1 MNKTQDLKTSPPV
14 STFLTLFLKTFAGL
28 GGGIVGT
35 LILLVI
41 FLAGA
46 SVIQPTLASTGDQTI
61 HPLFIFVFIAMI
73 FLSSLGSNLVGSIL
87 FSFVQHNKYSRTT
100 SVSYQIFIM
109 NIVMLAIT
117 APIYL
122 LVFGL
127 GLQLTAFVAGMHII
141 LSALTSIMIM
151 EIVGNL
157 RYALVGVYGAILS
170 IIFSTGV
177 IFIFYQ
183 FTGQNLVVLM
193 FITLPV
199 IWMFTGFISTIVDMF
214 YSWIYSLYG
223 TDFLASTTDF
233 GKDYGE
239 VEPEDVPLPEDKAG
253 ADFLNEN

>member
-1 MNKTQDLKTSPPV
+1 MHQTQDLKTSPPEA
-14 STFLTLFLKTFAGL
+14 TFLTLFLKTFAGL

-41 FLAGA
+41 FLMGA
-46 SVIQPTLASTGDQTI
+46 SIIQPTLASTGDQTI

-109 NIVMLAIT
+109 NIVMLAVT

-177 IFIFYQ
+177 IFMFYQ
-183 FTGQNLVVLM
+183 FTGQNLVILM

-199 IWMFTGFISTIVDMF
+199 IWMSTGFISTIVDMF
-214 YSWIYSLYG
+214 YAWIYSLYG

-239 VEPEDVPLPEDKAG
+239 VEPEDIPLPEDKEG
-253 ADFLNEN
+253 ANFLNN